1 MKQPTMKMG
10 RLRPLLLAAALV
22 LPTLAGC
29 SRKEPDAPVA
39 EGEANDEAPA
49 PVAAPVLPEPE
60 PAPAPSASPTADT
73 PAEAAVAPDEQMMD
87 DAAATGMTARSERTE
102 EEPAN
107 TASVAEPTDP
117 VETK

>member
-1 MKQPTMKMG
+1 MKTT
-10 RLRPLLLAAALV
+10 RLRSLLLAGALV

-39 EGEANDEAPA
+39 EGEANEEAPA

-60 PAPAPSASPTADT
+60 PAPAPTAAPVDNT

-87 DAAATGMTARSERTE
+87 DATATGMTARAERGE
-102 EEPAN
+102 EQPAN
-107 TASVAEPTDP
+107 TATVAEPTDT
-117 VETK
+117 VEQK

>member
-1 MKQPTMKMG
+1 MKTT
-10 RLRPLLLAAALV
+10 RLRSLLLAGALL

-29 SRKEPDAPVA
+29 SRKEPDAPAA

-60 PAPAPSASPTADT
+60 PQPAPAPTAAPVDNT

-87 DAAATGMTARSERTE
+87 DATATGMTARAERGE
-102 EEPAN
+102 EQPAN
-107 TASVAEPTDP
+107 TDTVAEPTDT
-117 VETK
+117 VEQK